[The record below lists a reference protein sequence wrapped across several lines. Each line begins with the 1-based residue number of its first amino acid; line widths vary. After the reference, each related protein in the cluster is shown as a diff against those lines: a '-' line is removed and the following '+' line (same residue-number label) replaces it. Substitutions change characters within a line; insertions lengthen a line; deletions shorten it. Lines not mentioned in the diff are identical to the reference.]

1 MQYLFRSL
9 RNHKRRSAP
18 ARALSTEALPGLPD
32 QTATG
37 HAPRRGVQTNKDT
50 DTDNCDLKKQFCTNK
65 GEIIVSVNII

>member
-1 MQYLFRSL
+1 MQEPKKPEDEER
-9 RNHKRRSAP
+9 P
-18 ARALSTEALPGLPD
+18 WTLSTKALPGLPD

-50 DTDNCDLKKQFCTNK
+50 DTDNCDLQKQFCTNK